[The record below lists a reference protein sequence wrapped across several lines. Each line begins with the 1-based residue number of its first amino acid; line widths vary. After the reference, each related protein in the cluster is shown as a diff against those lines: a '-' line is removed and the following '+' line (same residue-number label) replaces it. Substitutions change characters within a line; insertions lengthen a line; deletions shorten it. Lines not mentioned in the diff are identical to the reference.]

1 MHVLFTLKIKMASLI
16 LMHMITGEKMVKLR
30 SADRLVDEFER
41 ICVDEPP
48 DDPKGCAFRYQSLR
62 ELLHALERSRNL
74 IDGTDTS
81 NDLSHEIVADPDDL
95 LRQAAYEISKY
106 DHRLA

>member
-1 MHVLFTLKIKMASLI
+1 MVSL
-16 LMHMITGEKMVKLR
+16 LLTRMITGMQMVIQG
-30 SADRLVDEFER
+30 STDRLVDEFER

-74 IDGTDTS
+74 IDGKDTS

-95 LRQAAYEISKY
+95 LTQAAYEISKY